1 MLLPSNRTPGH
12 FIKAHII
19 MAAGNDPLRSG
30 KGADRAAIE
39 GHNQRLGWRTLS
51 RAKSKFHYPQKAVHT
66 RRRFIF
72 RFLSTI

>member
-39 GHNQRLGWRTLS
+39 
-51 RAKSKFHYPQKAVHT
+51 KAT
-66 RRRFIF
+66 TNALDGGR
-72 RFLSTI
+72 